1 MSILNNFNIGDMIHS
16 WRIMDIIYNHNQ
28 TLILNVVL
36 DGISPDKL
44 VNMLN
49 YNTEWIMKIRSD
61 LDESEYYL
69 KNELNKCKYAL
80 DIPKDDIFF
89 KGKFKIINEHNKYTT
104 YYWSTYEKYTEDIG
118 KNYIYVRKRW
128 KELLT
133 CVIEFLRFIHK
144 KNIVHGDLKAKN
156 ILYENGSNIFK
167 VCDYESLMS
176 PNVNDICNKSGYN
189 GFYYYSLGC
198 KKDESYYSYRMDL
211 EAFGNILWAIF
222 LSSNIDEYIFDWQEA
237 AFDLYKKKIE
247 NNSSDVYTNYYK
259 YLDDI
264 KRKSCSVKIFP
275 IINKYFEIISVIDW
289 KSTDPPDDCIYDQ
302 LLDLK
307 NWII

>member
-1 MSILNNFNIGDMIHS
+1 MSILNNFSIGDMIHS

-189 GFYYYSLGC
+189 GFYHYSLGC

-275 IINKYFEIISVIDW
+275 IINKYFEIISVVDW

-302 LLDLK
+302 ILDLK

>member
-1 MSILNNFNIGDMIHS
+1 MSILNNFNIGDMIHT
-16 WRIMDIIYNHNQ
+16 WRIMDIIYDHNQ

-44 VNMLN
+44 VKMLN
-49 YNTEWIMKIRSD
+49 YKTEWIMKIRND
-61 LDESEYYL
+61 LDESEYYM
-69 KNELNKCKYAL
+69 KNELDKCKYAL
-80 DIPKDDIFF
+80 DIPKEDIFF

-118 KNYIYVRKRW
+118 KNYIYAKKRW

-133 CVIEFLRFIHK
+133 CVIEFLRYIHK
-144 KNIVHGDLKAKN
+144 KKIIHGDLKARN

-176 PNVNDICNKSGYN
+176 PNVDDICNKSSYN

-198 KKDESYYSYRMDL
+198 QKDESYYSYRMDL
-211 EAFGNILWAIF
+211 EAFGYILWAIF
-222 LSSNIDEYIFDWQEA
+222 LSSDVDEYIFDWQEA
-237 AFDLYKKKIE
+237 AFDLYKKKIK

-264 KRKSCSVKIFP
+264 KKKSCSSKIFP
-275 IINKYFEIISVIDW
+275 IIDKYFQIISVIDW

-302 LLDLK
+302 ILELK
-307 NWII
+307 NWFI

>member
-1 MSILNNFNIGDMIHS
+1 MSILNNFSIGDRIHT

-44 VNMLN
+44 VKMLN
-49 YNTEWIMKIRSD
+49 YKTEWIMKIRSD

-69 KNELNKCKYAL
+69 KNELDKCKYAL
-80 DIPKDDIFF
+80 DIPNEDIFF

-118 KNYIYVRKRW
+118 KNYIYAKKRW

-133 CVIEFLRFIHK
+133 CVIEFLRYIHK
-144 KNIVHGDLKAKN
+144 KKIIHGDLKARN

-176 PNVNDICNKSGYN
+176 PNVVDICNKSCYN

-198 KKDESYYSYRMDL
+198 QKDESYYSYRMDL
-211 EAFGNILWAIF
+211 EAFGYILWAIF
-222 LSSNIDEYIFDWQEA
+222 LSSDVDEYIFDWQEA
-237 AFDLYKKKIE
+237 AFDLYKKKIK

-264 KRKSCSVKIFP
+264 KKKSCSSKIFP
-275 IINKYFEIISVIDW
+275 IIDKYFQIISVIDW

-302 LLDLK
+302 ILELK
-307 NWII
+307 NWFI